1 MLFLLYD
8 STKTLLKRFN
18 RNFKTIN
25 MYTGLLH
32 THNLFRWL
40 VLVALLLAVLFA
52 LTGWFGKR
60 DWNKKDNLAGLL
72 LTIFMDIQLLV
83 GLILYAFV
91 SPVTKAAFND
101 FGAAMK
107 NADLRFY
114 AVEHILMMVIA
125 LVLVHIGRAKS
136 KKDVANLKKHRSAA
150 IYYVIALVLVL
161 AGIPWER
168 AFM

>member
-1 MLFLLYD
+1 
-8 STKTLLKRFN
+8 
-18 RNFKTIN
+18 

-32 THNLFRWL
+32 THNMFRWL
-40 VLVALLLAVLFA
+40 VLLILVLAIIFA
-52 LTGWFGKR
+52 FAGWLKKL
-60 DWNKKDNLAGLL
+60 DWNKRDSITGLL
-72 LTIFMDIQLLV
+72 LTIFMDIQFLI
-83 GLILYAFV
+83 GIILYAFV

-136 KKDVANLKKHRSAA
+136 KKDIAPWKKHRAAA
-150 IYYVIALVLVL
+150 IFYGISLLLVL
-161 AGIPWER
+161 AAIPWEK
-168 AFM
+168 AAM

>member
-1 MLFLLYD
+1 
-8 STKTLLKRFN
+8 
-18 RNFKTIN
+18 

-40 VLVALLLAVLFA
+40 VLIALVLAVLFA

-60 DWNKKDNLAGLL
+60 EWNKKDNITGLIL
-72 LTIFMDIQLLV
+72 MIFMDIQFLV
-83 GLILYAFV
+83 GLILYALV
-91 SPVTKAAFND
+91 SPITKAAFND

-136 KKDVANLKKHRSAA
+136 KKDVAPWKKHRSAA
-150 IYYVIALVLVL
+150 IYYVIALVVVL
-161 AGIPWER
+161 AGIPWDR
-168 AFM
+168 AFV